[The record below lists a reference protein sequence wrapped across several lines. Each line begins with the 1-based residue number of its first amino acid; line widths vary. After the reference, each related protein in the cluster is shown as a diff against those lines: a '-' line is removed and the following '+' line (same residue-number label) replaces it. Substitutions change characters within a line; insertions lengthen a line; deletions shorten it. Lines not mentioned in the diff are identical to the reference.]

1 MLPQTVGADGF
12 ACFYTKSNM
21 MAVLLCALKA
31 SARSR
36 ILKVW
41 KKNREREPIEGGC
54 GSLSWCS

>member
-1 MLPQTVGADGF
+1 
-12 ACFYTKSNM
+12 

-54 GSLSWCS
+54 WLLELVFVIH

>member
-1 MLPQTVGADGF
+1 
-12 ACFYTKSNM
+12 

-41 KKNREREPIEGGC
+41 KKTEKGNPLRVVVAP
-54 GSLSWCS
+54 